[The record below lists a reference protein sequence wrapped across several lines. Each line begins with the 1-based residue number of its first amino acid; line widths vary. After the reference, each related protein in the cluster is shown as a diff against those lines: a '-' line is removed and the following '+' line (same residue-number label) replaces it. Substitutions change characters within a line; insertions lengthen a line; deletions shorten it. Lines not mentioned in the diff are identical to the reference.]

1 MMNLLKKKSIINH
14 QRAIMDHSGWGS
26 NWDPSGSVLGP
37 LVSQWAPLKRPW
49 RGCFAQRAFNLD
61 FLTWKI
67 ILATQGENMESI
79 SMSWVLDSWVHH
91 QKWSWKSSEILP
103 DPSDPV
109 DPFASSIVWLGLWM
123 KAAPVLPSKHAGE
136 GTSKAWHP
144 QHHICH
150 SGEMIRFN
158 RCV

>member
-1 MMNLLKKKSIINH
+1 MGTSEKTVE
-14 QRAIMDHSGWGS
+14 RV
-26 NWDPSGSVLGP
+26 VLGP
-37 LVSQWAPLKRPW
+37 LVSQWEPLKRPW

-79 SMSWVLDSWVHH
+79 SMSCVLDSWVHH
-91 QKWSWKSSEILP
+91 QNESVVMEIFWDITRSFWSFCIFNSLT
-103 DPSDPV
+103 
-109 DPFASSIVWLGLWM
+109 WM

-144 QHHICH
+144 QHHICQVKWFDSIVH
-150 SGEMIRFN
+150 VLELLWSWLKQ
-158 RCV
+158 